1 LRISEISEKS
11 ALLSDSVKQS
21 ESGPV
26 VVKRRGRAVAVVLT
40 VHGQDDLESLL
51 LARSPELK
59 QILAKSQKQ
68 AREGR
73 TVSHEEFW
81 ASVAAPKPST
91 TTRSRRTKPKE

>member
-1 LRISEISEKS
+1 MKISEVLEKS

-40 VHGQDDLESLL
+40 VHGQEDLESLL

-59 QILAKSQKQ
+59 QILVNSQKQ
-68 AREGR
+68 ARQGH
-73 TVSHEEFW
+73 TVSHTEFW
-81 ASVAAPKPST
+81 AGVAASKPST
-91 TTRSRRTKPKE
+91 APRPRRTKAKD